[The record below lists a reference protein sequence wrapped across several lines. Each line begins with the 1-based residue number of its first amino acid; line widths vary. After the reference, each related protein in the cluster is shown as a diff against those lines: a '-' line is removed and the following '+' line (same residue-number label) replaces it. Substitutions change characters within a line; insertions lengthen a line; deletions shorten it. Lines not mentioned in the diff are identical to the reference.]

1 MREVCRLDAAAGRKF
16 GVSTSL
22 PAPKPTSLRPS
33 PEQYVRSVA
42 GVVLSKGPRQS
53 LGCYKSNPHHFRPG
67 QTVRAAG
74 SPNVRSV

>member
-53 LGCYKSNPHHFRPG
+53 LGC
-67 QTVRAAG
+67 
-74 SPNVRSV
+74 